1 MGQLIDAA
9 VQEPC
14 TNAAS
19 VEGVE
24 PPDDSEL
31 KELQQWEEEQDR
43 IREGMLAARRQA
55 TTQEEAIKEDRSAL
69 PDHELEA
76 YMNKLF
82 CIADSND
89 DGVLDPAEFR
99 KLMGMSILAFTDEV
113 IRTVF
118 ETIDTNCDGV
128 VQYDEFM
135 AGIMDGLKMA
145 NAATGAPLENQD
157 PVSVVVEPIQVR
169 DVSND
174 QQAAEQP
181 SAATCRSPSWAV
193 ASPVYASHSSPA
205 AGHPAR
211 VSPSHSLGGLQ
222 AQAVASKFH
231 SPTRNAKFQC
241 LP

>member
-1 MGQLIDAA
+1 M
-9 VQEPC
+9 
-14 TNAAS
+14 
-19 VEGVE
+19 
-24 PPDDSEL
+24 L
-31 KELQQWEEEQDR
+31 KAILLLT
-43 IREGMLAARRQA
+43 GM
-55 TTQEEAIKEDRSAL
+55 
-69 PDHELEA
+69 
-76 YMNKLF
+76 
-82 CIADSND
+82 
-89 DGVLDPAEFR
+89 
-99 KLMGMSILAFTDEV
+99 V
-113 IRTVF
+113 IQVF

-145 NAATGAPLENQD
+145 KAATGAPLENQD

-211 VSPSHSLGGLQ
+211 VSPSATQLTGRVSPLFVSPSHSLGGLQ

-241 LP
+241 LPVRRLM